1 MSMLENYSSTITE
14 IDELGGATNA
24 AVSSMVICD
33 RCGFGYPKTKLTD
46 VDGLSLCSKCID
58 EDQEK

>member
-24 AVSSMVICD
+24 AVSSMVVCD
-33 RCGFGYPKTKLTD
+33 RCGFAYPKKKLSLI
-46 VDGLSLCSKCID
+46 DGLDLCSKCID